1 MSARSKSR
9 KRALDVLYAAEARG
23 IDPVD
28 VLDERQEWATLS
40 SSAGPAGDRM
50 DLGEQ
55 PSPGAELTEY
65 ARELV
70 RGVVAHQH
78 RIDDLISEHAH
89 GWTLDRMPA
98 VDRAILRLATWEL
111 LYSDDVP
118 AAVAVD
124 EAVELAKTLST
135 DDSPRFVNGVLG
147 QLMVIAGRL
156 REASPR

>member
-9 KRALDVLYAAEARG
+9 KRALDVLYSAEARG
-23 IDPVD
+23 VDPTA

-40 SSAGPAGDRM
+40 SSGTAGDRM
-50 DLGEQ
+50 DLGAQ

-65 ARELV
+65 AQALV
-70 RGVVAHQH
+70 RGVVAHQG
-78 RIDDLISEHAH
+78 RIDGIISEHAH
-89 GWTLDRMPA
+89 GWTLERMPA

-147 QLMVIAGRL
+147 QLVIIAGRL